1 MKKTILILSLLTV
14 GFYSNAQLKSTG
26 VLNLGTQMTLKI
38 DLEQASSLA
47 TFTITG
53 PASKW
58 FAVSLNATT
67 MSSNTPAD
75 CIFFGTTLLDRHL
88 SGGHNAPTTD
98 ATNNLTLAS
107 NTVTGTTRTIV
118 VTRPF
123 NTGDVKD
130 FVLAYEMSALNIIW
144 AVGQSTNSSQ
154 QHSVFGSKAL
164 SFTLGIE
171 PIATLQSL
179 VVYPNPSNGIFSLE
193 NSENQAIESIKIF
206 DSNARLVKELTSDFT
221 AQTIQ
226 INLSDVV
233 KGIYFIE
240 VSNQHDKTVKKISV
254 Q

>member
-1 MKKTILILSLLTV
+1 MKKTILFLSLLTV
-14 GFYSNAQLKSTG
+14 GFYSNAQVKTTG
-26 VLNLGTQMTLKI
+26 ILNLGTQMTLKI
-38 DLEQASSLA
+38 DLEQATSTA

-67 MSSNTPAD
+67 MSSNTPID

-88 SGGHNAPTTD
+88 NGGHNAPTTD
-98 ATNNLTLAS
+98 TTNNLTLAS
-107 NTVTGTTRTIV
+107 NTVAGTTRTIV

-130 FVLAYEMSALNIIW
+130 FVLAYNMAALNIIW
-144 AVGQSTNSSQ
+144 AVGQSTNISQ

-164 SFTLGIE
+164 SFTLGTE
-171 PIATLQSL
+171 PIVSLQSL
-179 VVYPNPSNGIFSLE
+179 VVYPNPSNGIFALD
-193 NSENQAIESIKIF
+193 NSENQPIKSIKVF
-206 DSNARLVKELTSDFT
+206 DSNARLVKEITTDFT
-221 AQTIQ
+221 TQTIQ
-226 INLSDVV
+226 VNLSDVA

-240 VSNQHDKTVKKISV
+240 VSNQHDRTVKKISI